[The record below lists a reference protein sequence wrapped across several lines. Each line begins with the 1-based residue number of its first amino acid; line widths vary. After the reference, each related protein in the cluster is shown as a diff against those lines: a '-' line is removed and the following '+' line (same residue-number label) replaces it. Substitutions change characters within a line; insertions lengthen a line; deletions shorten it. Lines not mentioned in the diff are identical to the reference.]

1 MMKWFNT
8 PLLLVALCLACG
20 ARAEVIRL
28 TDFEVWPINVNQ
40 HLEPSGLTMMDGQ
53 LYTVCDDA
61 NAVFRLVPTSDGEM
75 RTEVAVNLETDPL
88 SASSLDL
95 EGITVV
101 GDEFFVVSEVHH
113 KMLKVSGGQLSWVP
127 TQGGVYQSAYEAGLF
142 QIHNAGLEALTYL
155 GDRRFLMSVERQPR
169 GLIEVTFDE
178 QYEHIIKQV
187 NQVFDDSDHDLAS
200 HRKPDLTGLYVHQ
213 GKIYALH
220 RNAYVIHELV
230 RDEHGTFHEGQG
242 WSYEH
247 IVKDP
252 RYAYQNMQYGHAE
265 GLVVDDGYFYLVLDN
280 NDEPRLKDPNDRR
293 PLLIK
298 AKRQ

>member
-1 MMKWFNT
+1 MKLFSTSW
-8 PLLLVALCLACG
+8 LLTGLSLVFG
-20 ARAEVIRL
+20 AQSEVIRL
-28 TDFEVWPINVNQ
+28 TEFEVLPINAN
-40 HLEPSGLTMMDGQ
+40 HPLEPSGLTAKDGQ

-61 NAVFRLVPTSDGEM
+61 NGVFRLVPTEDDEM
-75 RTEVAVNLETDPL
+75 RTEVVINLDTDPL

-101 GDEFFVVSEVHH
+101 DGEFFVLSEVHH
-113 KMLKVSGGQLSWVP
+113 KMFKVSGGRLSWVP
-127 TQGGVYQSAYEAGLF
+127 AQGGVYQSAYDAGLF

-155 GDRRFLMSVERQPR
+155 GDRRFLLSVERQPR

-178 QYEHIIKQV
+178 AYLQITKQM

-213 GKIYALH
+213 GRIFALH
-220 RNAYVIHELV
+220 RNAYVIHELI
-230 RDEHGTFHEGQG
+230 RDEQGVYHEGQG

-247 IVKDP
+247 IVKAP
-252 RYAYQNMQYGHAE
+252 EYAYQDMQYGHAE

-280 NDEPRLKDPNDRR
+280 NDVPRLKDSNDRR